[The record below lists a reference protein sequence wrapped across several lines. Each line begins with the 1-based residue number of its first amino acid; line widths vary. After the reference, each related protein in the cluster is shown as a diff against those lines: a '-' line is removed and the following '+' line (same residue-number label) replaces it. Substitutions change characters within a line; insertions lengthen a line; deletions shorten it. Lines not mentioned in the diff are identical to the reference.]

1 MSELKEIIGRAAAL
15 RAAGEPGLLATLMS
29 VRGSSYRRPGA
40 RLLISGQGVAAGA
53 VSGGCLERDLARRGW
68 WETAGG
74 GPALVTYDS
83 TDDEEELGNRIG
95 LGCNGA
101 VDILIERLHSG
112 GAAGALTF
120 IAHCFAN
127 ETDGSLLTVFRST
140 APEIA
145 VGAWAGMAAD
155 GQAAGTTNAP
165 ELLALAKELLGTGC
179 GQPATRTLR
188 GGAVEVLAEPVRAP
202 PHLFVMGSGYDAA
215 PLVALAGTL
224 GWTVTV
230 WDPSARF
237 ETRARFAA
245 ADHRHTGDAGSLRS
259 IVDGSVRPVAM
270 VMSHDLDRDREAL
283 KMLLGSRAHYVGV
296 LGPRRRTQRLL
307 GELGPLNL
315 ERLYAPAGLA
325 IGAESAAEIALAV
338 VAEIETVLNDE
349 TVEHLRD
356 RSGAIH
362 RAPFERTSGE
372 RTSGERPAFD
382 GASIEAP
389 AIRAAASAR

>member
-1 MSELKEIIGRAAAL
+1 MSELKEIVKRAGAMGAS
-15 RAAGEPGLLATLMS
+15 GEPGLLATLMS

-40 RLLISGQGVAAGA
+40 RLLIGCQGVAAGA

-74 GPALVTYDS
+74 GPALVTYDA
-83 TDDEEELGNRIG
+83 TDDQDDLGDQIG
-95 LGCNGA
+95 LGCNGV
-101 VDILIERLHSG
+101 VDILIERLDPG
-112 GAAGALTF
+112 GATGALTF

-127 ETDGSLLTVFRST
+127 ETDGILLTVFRS
-140 APEIA
+140 ADPEIA
-145 VGAWAGMAAD
+145 VGAWAGLAAD
-155 GQAAGTTNAP
+155 GQATGTTSEP
-165 ELLALAKELLGTGC
+165 ELMAVGKALLGAGV
-179 GQPATRTLR
+179 GQPASRTIR
-188 GGAVEVLAEPVRAP
+188 AGSVEVLAEPIRAP

-224 GWTVTV
+224 GWTITV

-245 ADHRHTGDAGSLRS
+245 AEHRHTGSAAALRS

-270 VMSHDLDRDREAL
+270 VMSHNLDRDREAL
-283 KMLLGSRAHYVGV
+283 AMLLGSRARYVGV

-307 GELGPLNL
+307 GDLGPLNID
-315 ERLYAPAGLA
+315 RLYAPAGLA
-325 IGAESAAEIALAV
+325 IGAESAAEIALSV
-338 VAEIETVLNDE
+338 VSEIETVLNDE

-362 RAPFERTSGE
+362 RPRFESL
-372 RTSGERPAFD
+372 D
-382 GASIEAP
+382 GASSEVP
-389 AIRAAASAR
+389 GTLAAGSSR

>member
-1 MSELKEIIGRAAAL
+1 MSELKEIVKRAGAMGAS
-15 RAAGEPGLLATLMS
+15 GEPGLLATLMS

-40 RLLISGQGVAAGA
+40 RLLIGCQGVAAGA

-74 GPALVTYDS
+74 GPALVTYDA
-83 TDDEEELGNRIG
+83 TDDLDDLGNQIG

-101 VDILIERLHSG
+101 VDILIERLDSG
-112 GAAGALTF
+112 GATGALTF

-127 ETDGSLLTVFRST
+127 ETDGILLTVFRS
-140 APEIA
+140 ADPEIA
-145 VGAWAGMAAD
+145 VGAWAGITAGD
-155 GQAAGTTNAP
+155 QATGTTNVP
-165 ELLALAKELLGTGC
+165 ELMAVAKDLLEAGV
-179 GQPATRTLR
+179 GQPATRTIR
-188 GGAVEVLAEPVRAP
+188 AGSVEVLAEPIRAP
-202 PHLFVMGSGYDAA
+202 PRLFVMGSGYDAA

-245 ADHRHTGDAGSLRS
+245 ADHRHTGSAATLRS
-259 IVDGSVRPVAM
+259 SVDRSARPVAM

-283 KMLLGSRAHYVGV
+283 AMLLGSQARYVGV

-307 GELGPLNL
+307 GDLGPMNVD
-315 ERLYAPAGLA
+315 RLYAPAGLA
-325 IGAESAAEIALAV
+325 IGAESAAEIALSIV
-338 VAEIETVLNDE
+338 SEIETVLNGE

-356 RSGAIH
+356 RAGAIH
-362 RAPFERTSGE
+362 RPRVESL
-372 RTSGERPAFD
+372 D
-382 GASIEAP
+382 GASSEVP
-389 AIRAAASAR
+389 GTLAAGSSR